1 MSNANPHLSR
11 WASVILI
18 VSSLLSIGFMVYHP
32 VVRAKGLNGLV
43 EEFANIAF
51 VNALVHGSLIALM
64 WLMLAAFSVLCT
76 VLNWNRFTVRA
87 AFMAACLATITMT
100 GAALV
105 SGFIIPE
112 FVANFQART
121 ERSMS
126 HHAPATV
133 SASITPAS
141 EQDQLRSMLQ
151 IMSLARS
158 TNQVCS
164 KVGVL
169 AMAVAW
175 LLWSFALFN
184 SSRWIGALGMLGGV
198 GLAGSL
204 LTGLLPMNVHGMLVF
219 AGIQTL
225 WNMAVGWLLWRYDS
239 SLTCSQARA

>member
-1 MSNANPHLSR
+1 M
-11 WASVILI
+11 I
-18 VSSLLSIGFMVYHP
+18 YHP

-51 VNALVHGSLIALM
+51 INALVHGSLIALM
-64 WLMLAAFSVLCT
+64 WLMLAALSVLCT
-76 VLNWNRFTVRA
+76 VLNWNRFSVRA
-87 AFMAACLATITMT
+87 AFLAACLATIAMT

-133 SASITPAS
+133 SASINPVS
-141 EQDQLRSMLQ
+141 EQEQLRSMLQ

-175 LLWSFALFN
+175 LLWSFALLR
-184 SSRWIGALGMLGGV
+184 SSRWIGLLGMLAGA
-198 GLAGSL
+198 GLGGSL
-204 LTGLLPMNVHGMLVF
+204 LTGLLPMNVHGMLAY
-219 AGIQTL
+219 AGMQTL
-225 WNMAVGWLLWRYDS
+225 WNLTVGLLLWRYDS
-239 SLTCSQARA
+239 NLTCNQARA

>member
-1 MSNANPHLSR
+1 MSNTYSRAYR
-11 WASVILI
+11 WASVSLI

-43 EEFANIAF
+43 EEFASIAF

-64 WLMLAAFSVLCT
+64 WLMLAALSVLCT

-87 AFMAACLATITMT
+87 AFLAACLAIMAMT

-126 HHAPATV
+126 HHAPAQAAT
-133 SASITPAS
+133 SIAPMS
-141 EQDQLRSMLQ
+141 EQEQLRSMLQ
-151 IMSLARS
+151 IMSLART

-169 AMAVAW
+169 AMAIAW
-175 LLWSFALFN
+175 LLWSFVLLR
-184 SSRWIGALGMLGGV
+184 SSRWIGWLGMLAGA
-198 GLAGSL
+198 GLAGTL
-204 LTGLLPMNVHGMLVF
+204 LTGLLPMNVHGMLAY

-225 WNMAVGWLLWRYDS
+225 WNIAVGWMLWRYDS
-239 SLTCSQARA
+239 SLTCSQALA